1 MPWVAA
7 CLDLLAAPILGYCL
21 AVRKLALQAGFFQE
35 ETNKSIVTQAVNAIN
50 TSTIQKETAP
60 CADTM
65 APSVEEQRQEPKD
78 NIKDKINKDVGD
90 NEVSPKIL
98 RGCNRDVR
106 FTRSWKKPSGTTP
119 FAQTQLERRFH

>member
-35 ETNKSIVTQAVNAIN
+35 ETNKPIITQTVNATN
-50 TSTIQKETAP
+50 TSTIQKETSS

-65 APSVEEQRQEPKD
+65 APSVEEQRQGKT
-78 NIKDKINKDVGD
+78 IKWNTSNMSFI
-90 NEVSPKIL
+90 
-98 RGCNRDVR
+98 
-106 FTRSWKKPSGTTP
+106 
-119 FAQTQLERRFH
+119 